1 MSDAPSDIHTALQ
14 ALDDA
19 LGRLENRHQAQ
30 KQAWADKGR
39 ALDELNVV
47 CAHLRADVSGL
58 KKELAAQM
66 AAGTKAGQQIE
77 AALAQIDA
85 VLEES
90 HG

>member
-1 MSDAPSDIHTALQ
+1 MSDVPADLHTAIQ
-14 ALDDA
+14 ALNDA
-19 LGRLENRHQAQ
+19 LGRLENRYQAQ

-58 KKELAAQM
+58 KKELAAQK
-66 AAGTKAGQQIE
+66 AAGAKASQQVE